1 MPRVSTLPASTKLS
15 KKFVG
20 FSHYELT
27 ITNNDGSILTAMTDN
42 MDLIER
48 MNSELK
54 EERTKATAEAIAL
67 VLEYSL

>member
-1 MPRVSTLPASTKLS
+1 M
-15 KKFVG
+15 G
-20 FSHYELT
+20 FGHYELT